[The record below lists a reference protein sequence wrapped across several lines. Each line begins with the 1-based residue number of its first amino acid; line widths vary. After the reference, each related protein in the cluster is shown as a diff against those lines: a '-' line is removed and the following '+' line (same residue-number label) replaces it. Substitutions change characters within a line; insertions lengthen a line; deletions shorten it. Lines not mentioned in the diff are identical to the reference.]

1 MSPARAAVRAVKS
14 LGPIVRRDAAGLLR
28 ALGVRLTSTVDRLSA
43 DRGTLV
49 VANHVSWLDIP
60 ALLAVEPLRLLAK
73 REVGDWPLIGG
84 MARRS
89 GTIFIERDNIRSLP
103 VTVARLAHALRSGCS
118 VLVFPE
124 GTTWCGREMGVFRRA
139 AFQAALDADAPVRPV
154 TISYSAPIAAY
165 VGDDTLVASLARV
178 ARAGG
183 LRVRVTAHPLVHGAD
198 RRELAAAARRSIDA

>member
-1 MSPARAAVRAVKS
+1 MIRPV
-14 LGPIVRRDAAGLLR
+14 LRRDAAGLLR
-28 ALGVRLTSTVDRLSA
+28 ALDVELTSTMDRLSA
-43 DRGTLV
+43 GRGTLI

-73 REVGDWPLIGG
+73 REVAEWPLIGA

-89 GTIFIERDNIRSLP
+89 GTIFIERDNLRSLP
-103 VTVARLAHALRSGCS
+103 VTVAALADALRSGCS

-124 GTTWCGREMGVFRRA
+124 GTTWCGRQMGVFRRA

-154 TISYSAPIAAY
+154 TIRYSTPVAAY
-165 VGDDTLVASLARV
+165 VGDDPLTSSLVRV

-183 LRVRVTAHPLVHGAD
+183 LRVHVTAHPLVHGAD